1 MGSLGFSEI
10 LLILVI
16 GFLIFGPE
24 KLPSILRNIG
34 KTLKKIFDVKDD
46 LQSSLYDIKNSIDN
60 DIMDDNIYRK
70 SKTVKIKKPKN
81 IEDNKKINKE
91 NNKGKK

>member
-1 MGSLGFSEI
+1 MGSLGFGEI